1 MFIPLKICIY
11 RYWPIPISQ
20 HMISSKLWWDSVGF
34 WSHRNVWTVWPSLS
48 HTIPT
53 LPSTA
58 EHLNPSV
65 GLLNLSIHHHPRPG
79 CDTVPGACTLVTG
92 WFVDLDPQ
100 WSTSIT
106 WVWVNTYRYMFSG
119 MNIHLPAILGFTRY
133 QSFDP
138 SPHLCLSAVNPNVM
152 VKKNSLPVFGEFPM
166 IACCNNDLFSPHR
179 HHLLTASCMAPLY
192 EGQGILGIK
201 AQHGHQSLMQAL
213 RTM

>member
-1 MFIPLKICIY
+1 MGY
-11 RYWPIPISQ
+11 T
-20 HMISSKLWWDSVGF
+20 G
-34 WSHRNVWTVWPSLS
+34 LS
-48 HTIPT
+48 PEKW
-53 LPSTA
+53 LA
-58 EHLNPSV
+58 EKMMMNQWIFRAFRC
-65 GLLNLSIHHHPRPG
+65 SI
-79 CDTVPGACTLVTG
+79 
-92 WFVDLDPQ
+92 Q
-100 WSTSIT
+100 NI